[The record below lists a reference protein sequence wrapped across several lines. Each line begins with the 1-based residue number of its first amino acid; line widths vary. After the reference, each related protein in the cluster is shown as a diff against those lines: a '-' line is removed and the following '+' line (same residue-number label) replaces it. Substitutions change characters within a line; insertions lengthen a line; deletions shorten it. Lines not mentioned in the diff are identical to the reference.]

1 MENVFGIL
9 GWIVCGLFFLFALFA
24 FTGAPYVPTLRNEA
38 EKVFKKLYRLGRKDL
53 VVDLGSGDG
62 TVLVAAAKCG
72 AKVYGIELNPI
83 LVLIS
88 RFRLRKFKHARV
100 DLGNIFNCKFP
111 AETTVV
117 YLFGEDRDIMK
128 FAKKIRDESAR
139 LKKPLFVIS
148 QGFEIPGLVAQK
160 TERAFFLYKIDANSR
175 FEWVAYTQLRQTG
188 REHIPH
194 QWQRGNGYRYI
205 PP

>member
-9 GWIVCGLFFLFALFA
+9 GWIVSGLFFLFALFA
-24 FTGAPYVPTLRNEA
+24 FTGAPYVPTLRGEA
-38 EKVFKKLYRLGRKDL
+38 EKVFKKLYRLSRKDL

-88 RFRLRKFKHARV
+88 RFRLRKFKYARV

-111 AETTVV
+111 TETTVV

-175 FEWVAYTQLRQTG
+175 FEGVAYTQLRQTG

-194 QWQRGNGYRYI
+194 Q
-205 PP
+205 

>member
-1 MENVFGIL
+1 MNILAVL
-9 GWIVCGLFFLFALFA
+9 GWTIFGLFFLFALFA
-24 FTGAPYVPTLRNEA
+24 FTGAPYVPTLSREIEQA
-38 EKVFKKLYRLGRKDL
+38 FRKLYKLGPRDVL
-53 VVDLGSGDG
+53 VDLGSGDG
-62 TVLVAAAKCG
+62 TVLLAGAKCG

-100 DLGNIFNCKFP
+100 DLGNIFSCKFP
-111 AETTVV
+111 SETTVV

-175 FEWVAYTQLRQTG
+175 FE
-188 REHIPH
+188 
-194 QWQRGNGYRYI
+194 
-205 PP
+205 

>member
-1 MENVFGIL
+1 MENVIGIL
-9 GWIVCGLFFLFALFA
+9 GWIVSGLFFLFALFA
-24 FTGAPYVPTLRNEA
+24 FTGAPYVPTLRSEA

-100 DLGNIFNCKFP
+100 DFGNIFNCKFP

-128 FAKKIRDESAR
+128 FAKKLETKVRD
-139 LKKPLFVIS
+139 
-148 QGFEIPGLVAQK
+148 
-160 TERAFFLYKIDANSR
+160 
-175 FEWVAYTQLRQTG
+175 
-188 REHIPH
+188 
-194 QWQRGNGYRYI
+194 
-205 PP
+205 

>member
-1 MENVFGIL
+1 M
-9 GWIVCGLFFLFALFA
+9 
-24 FTGAPYVPTLRNEA
+24 
-38 EKVFKKLYRLGRKDL
+38 
-53 VVDLGSGDG
+53 
-62 TVLVAAAKCG
+62 
-72 AKVYGIELNPI
+72 
-83 LVLIS
+83 
-88 RFRLRKFKHARV
+88 

-139 LKKPLFVIS
+139 LKKPMLVIS

-175 FEWVAYTQLRQTG
+175 FE
-188 REHIPH
+188 
-194 QWQRGNGYRYI
+194 
-205 PP
+205 

>member
-9 GWIVCGLFFLFALFA
+9 GWIVSGLFFLFALFA
-24 FTGAPYVPTLRNEA
+24 FTGAPYVPTLRSEA

-88 RFRLRKFKHARV
+88 RFRLRKFKHTRV

-111 AETTVV
+111 TETTVV

-175 FEWVAYTQLRQTG
+175 FE
-188 REHIPH
+188 
-194 QWQRGNGYRYI
+194 
-205 PP
+205 

>member
-9 GWIVCGLFFLFALFA
+9 GWIVSGLFFLFALFA
-24 FTGAPYVPTLRNEA
+24 FTGAPYVPTLRGEA

-62 TVLVAAAKCG
+62 TVLLAAAKCG

-194 QWQRGNGYRYI
+194 QWQHGSGYRYI

>member
-24 FTGAPYVPTLRNEA
+24 FTGAPYVPTLRSEA
-38 EKVFKKLYRLGRKDL
+38 EKVFKKLYRLGRKGL

-62 TVLVAAAKCG
+62 TVLVAAVKCG

-175 FEWVAYTQLRQTG
+175 FECVIYTQLRQTG

-194 QWQRGNGYRYI
+194 Q
-205 PP
+205 

>member
-1 MENVFGIL
+1 MENAFGIL

-24 FTGAPYVPTLRNEA
+24 FTGAPYVPTLRGEA

-62 TVLVAAAKCG
+62 TVLVEAAKCG
-72 AKVYGIELNPI
+72 AGVYGIELNPI

-88 RFRLRKFKHARV
+88 RFRLRNFKHARV

-111 AETTVV
+111 TETTVV

-175 FEWVAYTQLRQTG
+175 FE
-188 REHIPH
+188 
-194 QWQRGNGYRYI
+194 
-205 PP
+205 

>member
-24 FTGAPYVPTLRNEA
+24 FTGAPYVPTLRSEA

-62 TVLVAAAKCG
+62 TVLLAAAKCG

-111 AETTVV
+111 TETTVV

-175 FEWVAYTQLRQTG
+175 FE
-188 REHIPH
+188 
-194 QWQRGNGYRYI
+194 
-205 PP
+205 

>member
-1 MENVFGIL
+1 MNIFAVL
-9 GWIVCGLFFLFALFA
+9 GWIIFGVFFIFALFA
-24 FTGAPYVPTLRNEA
+24 FTGAPYVPTLGKEIEIA
-38 EKVFKKLYRLGRKDL
+38 FKRLYKLGSRDL
-53 VVDLGSGDG
+53 LVDLGSGDG
-62 TVLVAAAKCG
+62 AVLLAGAKYG
-72 AKVYGIELNPI
+72 AKVSGVELNPI

-88 RFRLRKFKHARV
+88 RFRLRKYKDAKV
-100 DLGNIFNCKFP
+100 KLGNIFSCQFP

-139 LKKPLFVIS
+139 LKKSLFVIS

-175 FEWVAYTQLRQTG
+175 FEWVAYIQLRQTG

>member
-1 MENVFGIL
+1 MNILAVL
-9 GWIVCGLFFLFALFA
+9 GWTIFGLFFLFALFA
-24 FTGAPYVPTLRNEA
+24 FTGAPYVPTLSREIEQA
-38 EKVFKKLYRLGRKDL
+38 FRKLYKLGPRDVL
-53 VVDLGSGDG
+53 VDLGSGDG
-62 TVLVAAAKCG
+62 TVLLAAAKCG

-175 FEWVAYTQLRQTG
+175 FE
-188 REHIPH
+188 
-194 QWQRGNGYRYI
+194 
-205 PP
+205 